1 MSKPAVFKPWF
12 RAFNAHRWQ
21 WWLGFKLALLTVVCG
36 IGLLAL
42 SGWFITA
49 SAIFVTVNIY
59 APGSGI
65 RFFAV
70 TRTVARYV
78 ERLVNHDLVLKVQ
91 ARWRIAWFKR
101 FQRHAYEGLARFRV
115 AQAIQGLTRHIEAMD
130 NLWLRLAMPA
140 FAVTAVSLCFIVWF
154 SFYHWA
160 LAGIVVVTGLGAYWL
175 ISRLAHYSLL
185 QAVKVEKYQH
195 RIRAR
200 GMALTESLEEVMAWK
215 QFDKQS
221 ERITYYSRETERAFQ
236 FEQRRARKI
245 KLLLEW
251 LTHGAVIGIYWVAI
265 QLFIDPNAQVSSAE
279 VVMLLLAALAWQ
291 ELLLELPQQW
301 QNYGRTALASRRLL
315 VEQTNSSAKA
325 KVVESADAS
334 LRWDNVSVYR
344 QSRQLFAPISLQ
356 AVAGEWVWLSAPSGE
371 GKSTLLNAT
380 AGMYANF
387 SGKIAV
393 PKLSEFNYLTQHTD
407 ILDDTVF
414 NNLTLGRQL
423 DEQRIWKVL
432 EWVELA
438 ERIRQM
444 PEQLNSRIGELGIR
458 LSGGQYRRLAL
469 ARALLKDA
477 PLVILDEPF
486 SGLEVDLAARI
497 TERLMNELPLSIV
510 LVASHHVPASVRAHD
525 RHTVIE
531 LGHC

>member
-1 MSKPAVFKPWF
+1 MAKHLVFKPWF
-12 RAFNAHRWQ
+12 RAFYAHRWQ
-21 WWLGFKLALLTVVCG
+21 WWLGFKLALLAIVCG

-49 SAIFVTVNIY
+49 SALFVTVNIY

-78 ERLVNHDLVLKVQ
+78 ERLVNHDLVLKIQ
-91 ARWRIAWFKR
+91 ARWRIAWFKH
-101 FQRHAYEGLARFRV
+101 FQRHAYQGLARFRV

-140 FAVTAVSLCFIVWF
+140 FAVTSVSLCFAIWF
-154 SFYHWA
+154 SFYHWG
-160 LAGIVVVTGLGAYWL
+160 LACIVVVTWLGAVCL
-175 ISRLAHYSLL
+175 IARLAHHSVL

-195 RIRAR
+195 RMRAR
-200 GMALTESLEEVMAWK
+200 GMALTESIEETLAWQ

-221 ERITYYSRETERAFQ
+221 ERIGHYSRQTERAFLV
-236 FEQRRARKI
+236 EQRRAHKI
-245 KLLLEW
+245 KRCLEW
-251 LTHGAVIGIYWVAI
+251 LTHGAIVGIYGLAI
-265 QLFIDPNAQVSSAE
+265 HLFINSNAQMSSAE
-279 VVMLLLAALAWQ
+279 VVMLLLASLAWQ

-315 VEQTNSSAKA
+315 AEQASNAVKA
-325 KVVESADAS
+325 RVTESADAS
-334 LRWDNVSVYR
+334 LRWDNITVYR
-344 QSRQLFAPISLQ
+344 QSRQLFAPLSLQ
-356 AVAGEWVWLSAPSGE
+356 AVAGDWIWLSAPSGE

-380 AGMYANF
+380 AGMYSDF
-387 SGKIAV
+387 SGEIAV
-393 PKLSEFNYLTQHTD
+393 PNLSEFNYLTQHTD

-423 DEQRIWKVL
+423 SEQRIWQVL

-444 PEQLNSRIGELGIR
+444 PKQLYSRIGEQGIR
-458 LSGGQYRRLAL
+458 LSGGQYRRLVL

-486 SGLEVDLAARI
+486 SGLEVALAARI
-497 TERLMNELPLSIV
+497 TARLMSELPQSIV
-510 LVASHHVPASVRAHD
+510 LIASHHVPEMARTHD
-525 RHTVIE
+525 RHAVIR
-531 LGHC
+531 LSHC